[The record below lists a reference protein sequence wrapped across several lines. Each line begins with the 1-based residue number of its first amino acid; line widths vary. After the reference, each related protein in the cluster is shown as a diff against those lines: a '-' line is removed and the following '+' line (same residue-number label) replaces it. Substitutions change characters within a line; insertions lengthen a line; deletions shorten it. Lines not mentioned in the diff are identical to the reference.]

1 MCIRD
6 RQDADLWGAPA
17 RDEAAKRLGWIDLF
31 EDSRAL
37 VPHIAQLTRELRAEG
52 VDRVVL
58 AGMGGSSL
66 APEVIAATAGVEL
79 EVLDSTDPLQVSRA
93 LERDLERTV
102 LVVSSKSG
110 STVETDS
117 QRRVVEAAFRDAGID
132 PRTRLVAV
140 TDPGSPLHAACES
153 AGWRAVFTA
162 DPTVGGRFSAL
173 TAFGLVPTGLAGVDV
188 AALLDDAE
196 AVLDLLIADDEDNP
210 GLQLGAA
217 LGGTRPLRDK
227 LVFADHGSGI
237 AGLPAW
243 IEQLIAEST
252 GKDGTGLLPV
262 VVAPGDPETA
272 WDAPDLLQVQLVGE
286 DDVAAPGHGVQVA
299 GSLGAQLLLWE
310 VATAVATSH
319 SSSWAP
325 SEPAT
330 CTPWPGAA
338 TSSSPTS
345 CTCSRSGASHAVSGS
360 PGATTTG
367 SSPVPSLPVDSAI
380 SCSIQ
385 AGSPAMPDPWSAKT
399 SLSRS
404 GRVPPRAAPSCRP
417 GLSSSSAI
425 SRSSTASASSSR
437 AATSTPARP
446 VGTRPNAV
454 RAEKRPPTVG
464 SAVKTARQPADSHAA
479 CSGEPGSVTATRRV
493 RGSIPA
499 SRNAASTTR
508 RCESVSTVEPDL
520 EETTSTVR
528 SRSRSRARET
538 WSGSVE
544 SRTSSSTPAVA
555 AITSG
560 ARDEPPMPARTTRST
575 PSARSS
581 RVSWAM
587 CGTRARESSNRSIQ
601 PSRLAASSRAGA
613 PHRSASCLS
622 LIHI

>member
-1 MCIRD
+1 MSTLGLTATGAALEAID
-6 RQDADLWGAPA
+6 RHLPALLQDRVASRLGAQDADLWGAPA

-140 TDPGSPLHAACES
+140 TDAGSPLHAACES

-196 AVLDLLIADDEDNP
+196 AVLDLLTADDEDNP

-217 LGGTRPLRDK
+217 LGGTQPPRDK

-262 VVAPGDPETA
+262 VVAPGDPETV

-310 VATAVATSH
+310 VATAVAGRLLGINPFDQPDVEAAKAAARTLLDG
-319 SSSWAP
+319 
-325 SEPAT
+325 PAAERT
-330 CTPWPGAA
+330 ADGEVE
-338 TSSSPTS
+338 
-345 CTCSRSGASHAVSGS
+345 GVEVSGPAS
-360 PGATTTG
+360 VTSAPDLAGVLRATAAL
-367 SSPVPSLPVDSAI
+367 VPEDGYLAVHAY
-380 SCSIQ
+380 
-385 AGSPAMPDPWSAKT
+385 
-399 SLSRS
+399 LSRHDDAELEEL
-404 GRVPPRAAPSCRP
+404 RADLADLV
-417 GLSSSSAI
+417 G
-425 SRSSTASASSSR
+425 
-437 AATSTPARP
+437 RP
-446 VGTRPNAV
+446 VTFGWGPRFLHSTGQFHKGGPAVGVFLQITGDAGLDLEVPGRPFSLGRLIAAQAAGDARVLGDLGRPVVTLHLRRRDAGIEALRSAV
-454 RAEKRPPTVG
+454 RGR
-464 SAVKTARQPADSHAA
+464 
-479 CSGEPGSVTATRRV
+479 
-493 RGSIPA
+493 
-499 SRNAASTTR
+499 
-508 RCESVSTVEPDL
+508 
-520 EETTSTVR
+520 
-528 SRSRSRARET
+528 
-538 WSGSVE
+538 
-544 SRTSSSTPAVA
+544 
-555 AITSG
+555 
-560 ARDEPPMPARTTRST
+560 
-575 PSARSS
+575 
-581 RVSWAM
+581 
-587 CGTRARESSNRSIQ
+587 
-601 PSRLAASSRAGA
+601 
-613 PHRSASCLS
+613 
-622 LIHI
+622 

>member
-1 MCIRD
+1 MSTLGLTATGAALEAID
-6 RQDADLWGAPA
+6 RHLPALLQDRVASRLGAQDADLWGAPA

-262 VVAPGDPETA
+262 VVAPGDPETV

-310 VATAVATSH
+310 VATAVAGRLLGINPFDQPDVEAAKAAARTLLDG
-319 SSSWAP
+319 
-325 SEPAT
+325 PAAER
-330 CTPWPGAA
+330 PADGEVE
-338 TSSSPTS
+338 
-345 CTCSRSGASHAVSGS
+345 GVEVSGPAS
-360 PGATTTG
+360 VTSAPDLAGVLRATAAL
-367 SSPVPSLPVDSAI
+367 VPEDGYLAVHAY
-380 SCSIQ
+380 
-385 AGSPAMPDPWSAKT
+385 
-399 SLSRS
+399 LSRHDDAELEEL
-404 GRVPPRAAPSCRP
+404 RADLADLV
-417 GLSSSSAI
+417 G
-425 SRSSTASASSSR
+425 
-437 AATSTPARP
+437 RP
-446 VGTRPNAV
+446 VTVGWGPRFLHSTGQFHKGGPAVGVFLQITGDAGRDLEVPGRPFSLGRLIAAQAAGDARVLGDLGRPVVTLHLRRRDAGIEALRSAV
-454 RAEKRPPTVG
+454 RGR
-464 SAVKTARQPADSHAA
+464 
-479 CSGEPGSVTATRRV
+479 
-493 RGSIPA
+493 
-499 SRNAASTTR
+499 
-508 RCESVSTVEPDL
+508 
-520 EETTSTVR
+520 
-528 SRSRSRARET
+528 
-538 WSGSVE
+538 
-544 SRTSSSTPAVA
+544 
-555 AITSG
+555 
-560 ARDEPPMPARTTRST
+560 
-575 PSARSS
+575 
-581 RVSWAM
+581 
-587 CGTRARESSNRSIQ
+587 
-601 PSRLAASSRAGA
+601 
-613 PHRSASCLS
+613 
-622 LIHI
+622 

>member
-1 MCIRD
+1 MSTLGLTATGAALEAID
-6 RQDADLWGAPA
+6 RHLPALLQDRVASRLGAQDADLWGAPA

-262 VVAPGDPETA
+262 VVAPGDPETV
-272 WDAPDLLQVQLVGE
+272 WDAPTCCRCSSS
-286 DDVAAPGHGVQVA
+286 ARTTSRPR
-299 GSLGAQLLLWE
+299 
-310 VATAVATSH
+310 ATA
-319 SSSWAP
+319 
-325 SEPAT
+325 
-330 CTPWPGAA
+330 C
-338 TSSSPTS
+338 
-345 CTCSRSGASHAVSGS
+345 R
-360 PGATTTG
+360 
-367 SSPVPSLPVDSAI
+367 
-380 SCSIQ
+380 
-385 AGSPAMPDPWSAKT
+385 SPA
-399 SLSRS
+399 RS
-404 GRVPPRAAPSCRP
+404 APSCCCGRW
-417 GLSSSSAI
+417 
-425 SRSSTASASSSR
+425 
-437 AATSTPARP
+437 
-446 VGTRPNAV
+446 
-454 RAEKRPPTVG
+454 PP
-464 SAVKTARQPADSHAA
+464 RWPAA
-479 CSGEPGSVTATRRV
+479 CSG
-493 RGSIPA
+493 
-499 SRNAASTTR
+499 
-508 RCESVSTVEPDL
+508 
-520 EETTSTVR
+520 
-528 SRSRSRARET
+528 
-538 WSGSVE
+538 
-544 SRTSSSTPAVA
+544 
-555 AITSG
+555 
-560 ARDEPPMPARTTRST
+560 ST
-575 PSARSS
+575 PSTSRTWRPPRPPPAPCWTAPPPSGRPTARW
-581 RVSWAM
+581 RVS
-587 CGTRARESSNRSIQ
+587 RSPARR
-601 PSRLAASSRAGA
+601 P
-613 PHRSASCLS
+613 
-622 LIHI
+622 